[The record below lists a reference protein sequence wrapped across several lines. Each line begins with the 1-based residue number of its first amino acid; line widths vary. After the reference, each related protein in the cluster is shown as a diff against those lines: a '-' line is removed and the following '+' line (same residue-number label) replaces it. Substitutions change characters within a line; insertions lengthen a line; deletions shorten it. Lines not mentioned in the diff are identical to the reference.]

1 MIKFEIIYM
10 YLESRKKNINK
21 KKNESRNLKYLKAEN
36 TRNTLKIHIYDK
48 KNNGTKKSIGKSLK
62 RNDGKLKRK
71 GVRLKKK
78 FEYTRRSGENI
89 QEEERSLELQKRRRR
104 NG

>member
-1 MIKFEIIYM
+1 M
-10 YLESRKKNINK
+10 
-21 KKNESRNLKYLKAEN
+21 
-36 TRNTLKIHIYDK
+36 HIYDK
-48 KNNGTKKSIGKSLK
+48 KDNGTKKSVGKSLK

-71 GVRLKKK
+71 MVRLKKK